1 MTWFD
6 ESRLDDE
13 VALSTA
19 DLRLRALAESG
30 SRVRREVGAA
40 ADAVAEAVTRRD
52 GAGRPRAVLAA
63 GPDSRLLRVV
73 LEPTCPVPFVA
84 WPSLGL
90 PGWAGSLDLVV
101 VLAPDGSDPGAAA
114 AVAEASRR
122 GCQVVVAAPEASL
135 VGEHA
140 TGRDT
145 TLLPAQTTDQLA
157 LAVVMLGFLDRVQ
170 LGPRTHPDAIAAALD
185 EVAQACSPYRD
196 LAVNPAKALAIALAD
211 STPLVWGGSALA
223 ARAAR
228 RVAESL
234 RRASG
239 RTAIGADAEHLLPV
253 LEAARTRDVFAD
265 PFDGGGELRP
275 TLVIL
280 DDGGAEPILVDQRR
294 RLAELADG
302 RGIRVEVVTATG
314 EAEVARYA
322 SLLLQGRYGAEYLR
336 LGLVDD

>member
-40 ADAVAEAVTRRD
+40 ADAVADAVARRD

-280 DDGGAEPILVDQRR
+280 DDGSAEPILVDQRR